1 MVGINFFHSIRSHS
15 GTCTHVHVSQ
25 PRARRRPFSLIFSI
39 SLSFA
44 VAVPLS
50 LSLARSL
57 ALACSSR
64 GGSTAF
70 HCAVADVPPG
80 LCCISFATA
89 PGGWAAPGAKRT
101 CAQSGMMRVIMES
114 RRTVMSTQ
122 DFGSERMNNDDKSF
136 YGLSSI
142 HRRSHRKR
150 GSRPR
155 RPALAPGP
163 PPPCP
168 PPRAETGFC
177 CAMPRLTEAIRLHHY
192 HQDPH
197 KS

>member
-1 MVGINFFHSIRSHS
+1 MH
-15 GTCTHVHVSQ
+15 T
-25 PRARRRPFSLIFSI
+25 RARLAASCTTAAIFI
-39 SLSFA
+39 DFFNLSFFRCRC
-44 VAVPLS
+44 PS
-50 LSLARSL
+50 LALARSLARSL

-70 HCAVADVPPG
+70 AVAVADVPPG

-122 DFGSERMNNDDKSF
+122 EFGSERMNNDDKSF

-168 PPRAETGFC
+168 APC
-177 CAMPRLTEAIRLHHY
+177 HVLLRLYAYTIITRILTKASFLCRLRPVVFALQLLH
-192 HQDPH
+192 
-197 KS
+197 